1 MTKEEVIEILR
12 NDMSGC
18 YTCSWSCD
26 EHGFNGCFSAE
37 YVDDLLKEE
46 NQFGD
51 HNVWCILDDGW
62 ELCEFRPV
70 TNEDIDIHEWAQEF
84 DDDTI
89 EHLRKDI
96 DAGGFYIATFCNETV
111 GTQKILV
118 W

>member
-1 MTKEEVIEILR
+1 MTKEEVIEIIR

-26 EHGFNGCFSAE
+26 EHGCNGWFSAQ
-37 YVDDLLKEE
+37 YVDDILKDE
-46 NQFGD
+46 NQFD
-51 HNVWCILDDGW
+51 YHNVWCILDDGW
-62 ELCEFRPV
+62 ELREFVPV
-70 TNEDIDIHEWAQEF
+70 TNEDIDIHEWAQEL
-84 DDDTI
+84 DDATI

-96 DAGGFYIATFCNETV
+96 DAGGFYIATFVNETV

>member
-18 YTCSWSCD
+18 YTCSWICD
-26 EHGFNGCFSAE
+26 EHCFNGWVSAQ
-37 YVDDLLKEE
+37 YVDDLFEEE
-46 NQFGD
+46 NQVDD
-51 HNVWCILDDGW
+51 HNVWCLLDDGW
-62 ELCEFRPV
+62 ELCEFEPV
-70 TNEDIDIHEWAQEF
+70 TNEDIDIHEWAQ
-84 DDDTI
+84 

-96 DAGGFYIATFCNETV
+96 DAGGFYIATFCNVTF